1 MFFSVFKIVTSDK
14 VTTLIQLA
22 SELLHISPFSDFANR
37 YVFQKWDE
45 LGKEYKSCL
54 YIQSKKQDA
63 SVTLCP
69 LGHEEDDRTVN
80 ELIAAS
86 QGIPSPRCET
96 INVPSSLKLQLNN
109 TMMARGVEIMSNHPI
124 RILERRTSYMSPS
137 VRNGRDF
144 NTSTTPVSPISWNII
159 SPYKEWSNQFVLIPS
174 EDRREVNLRIMCKY
188 V

>member
-1 MFFSVFKIVTSDK
+1 M
-14 VTTLIQLA
+14 
-22 SELLHISPFSDFANR
+22 
-37 YVFQKWDE
+37 FQKSDG

-54 YIQSKKQDA
+54 YIQSRKQA
-63 SVTLCP
+63 TLVTTCP
-69 LGHEEDDRTVN
+69 LNHEEDDESVD
-80 ELIAAS
+80 ELIASS
-86 QGIPSPRCET
+86 QEIPSTPRCET
-96 INVPSSLKLQLNN
+96 INVSSSQILQLNN
-109 TMMARGVEIMSNHPI
+109 TLMARGVEITSNHPV

-137 VRNGRDF
+137 VKNGRDF